1 MSYLALYRKYR
12 PQKFS
17 EVVGQEYILKVLKNS
32 IENNKISHAY
42 LFSGPRGTGKTT
54 IAKLI
59 AKTIN
64 CERRNGI
71 DTCEECASCVAFN
84 EKNDPDI
91 IEMDAASNN
100 GVDEIREIRD
110 KILLLPAMSKYKIYI
125 IDEVHMLSTGAFN
138 ALLKT
143 LEEPPQHVIFILAT
157 TEFYKVP
164 ETIVSRCQCFNF
176 ERISVDNIEKR
187 LKEIVQQEKIN
198 VSDEVLNLISRYSQ
212 GGMRDAISMLDKLCS
227 YTENVTKEDFYNL
240 RGIAS
245 EMDVEKIYEYIS
257 KQDEMGIID
266 IIEKLD
272 KQGKNMNLFAQEI
285 LNYVK
290 NIYINESKQNIN
302 SSKIF
307 ELIDLLN
314 DANINMNN
322 SSYPATI
329 LEVSLLKYINKYKSN
344 LKEEKVET
352 KKEKEQISEKEN
364 NNDNRSSF
372 PKEEQIAQKIE
383 MNDSYSEKKILE
395 KEEQLCN
402 LIIEMEEKRK
412 IRINNTFATASKVCK
427 ENLQNNWYK
436 INDYLY
442 NKEFSSIIQ
451 FLLDGNICAVG
462 TKDIIISL
470 NYSSMLENALLN
482 IDKIELLLN
491 IISGVNYK
499 VAFILN
505 SEWKNLK
512 EEYVKNIKS
521 GKKYI
526 YQEEKETQKTN
537 NDSEFVKDA
546 VNLFG
551 NDIIEIQKGEG

>member
-227 YTENVTKEDFYNL
+227 YTENITKEDFYNL

-344 LKEEKVET
+344 LKEEKVRQR
-352 KKEKEQISEKEN
+352 KKK
-364 NNDNRSSF
+364 NR
-372 PKEEQIAQKIE
+372 
-383 MNDSYSEKKILE
+383 
-395 KEEQLCN
+395 
-402 LIIEMEEKRK
+402 
-412 IRINNTFATASKVCK
+412 
-427 ENLQNNWYK
+427 
-436 INDYLY
+436 
-442 NKEFSSIIQ
+442 
-451 FLLDGNICAVG
+451 
-462 TKDIIISL
+462 
-470 NYSSMLENALLN
+470 
-482 IDKIELLLN
+482 
-491 IISGVNYK
+491 
-499 VAFILN
+499 
-505 SEWKNLK
+505 
-512 EEYVKNIKS
+512 
-521 GKKYI
+521 
-526 YQEEKETQKTN
+526 
-537 NDSEFVKDA
+537 
-546 VNLFG
+546 
-551 NDIIEIQKGEG
+551 